1 MHLIFIHNYLQEMS
15 MQNKITFIYD
25 YKDGETWSTPMALLN
40 EFKER
45 GWETEIVSITATD
58 DSALQLWIQQDIPTD
73 IVLFMDWGRIDSKW
87 LDKSL
92 KPTAFWIQESG
103 DDPQNFERNY
113 PKANRFHY
121 TITPDKQSAQEYRN
135 RGINAEWVNH
145 FADTMVQ
152 FPMNIEPKYVAVT
165 TRGYGNSAFLDYLTG
180 WAEGAVGNRNGL
192 DAKEHT
198 EFLNTGLMVI
208 QNSRW
213 KEITRRIFEGMAC
226 GKLVLTDRLSDETG
240 LRDIFIDGE
249 DIVYY
254 DEMFD
259 CIEKMNYYNENEE
272 ERERIAHNG
281 MMKVLHNYTQIQVV
295 DKLIAAYEGSR
306 N

>member
-1 MHLIFIHNYLQEMS
+1 

-25 YKDGETWSTPMALLN
+25 YKDGEAWSTPMALVN

-45 GWETEIVSITATD
+45 NWLVDIIKTNDTD
-58 DSALQLWIQQDIPTD
+58 LKNWVDSKPQTD
-73 IVLFMDWGRIDSKW
+73 IVLFMDWGRFDSQYLNKD
-87 LDKSL
+87 LVPAL
-92 KPTAFWIQESG
+92 WIQESG

-121 TITPDKQSAQEYRN
+121 TITPDKQSAIEYRN
-135 RGINAEWVNH
+135 RGINAEWINH
-145 FADTMVQ
+145 FADTKIQ
-152 FPMNIEPKYVAVT
+152 FPMNLEPQYVAVT
-165 TRGYGNSAFLDYLTG
+165 TRGIGNSQFLDYITN
-180 WAEGAVGNRNGL
+180 WAEGAIGNRNGL
-192 DAKEHT
+192 GPKEHT
-198 EFLNTGLMVI
+198 EFLNRGLMVI

-226 GKLVLTDRLSDETG
+226 GKMVLTDSLASETG
-240 LRDIFIDGE
+240 LRDMFIDGE

-254 DEMFD
+254 DDMFD

-295 DKLIAAYEGSR
+295 DKLIEEYKKYKKC
-306 N
+306 

>member
-1 MHLIFIHNYLQEMS
+1 M
-15 MQNKITFIYD
+15 KITFIYD
-25 YKDGETWSTPMALLN
+25 YKDGEVWSTPMALLN

-45 GWETEIVSITATD
+45 GWETEIVPITATD

-92 KPTAFWIQESG
+92 KPNSFWIQESG

-121 TITPDKQSAQEYRN
+121 TITPDKVSAQEYRN

-145 FADTMVQ
+145 FADTKVQ
-152 FPMNIEPKYVAVT
+152 FPMNLEPKYVAVT
-165 TRGYGNSAFLDYLTG
+165 SRGRGGSEFLDYLTN

-192 DAKEHT
+192 GPKEHT

-226 GKLVLTDRLSDETG
+226 GKMVLTDNLPPETG
-240 LRDIFIDGE
+240 LRYMFADGE

-254 DEMFD
+254 DDMFD

-295 DKLIAAYEGSR
+295 DKLIEQFKNYK
-306 N
+306 

>member
-1 MHLIFIHNYLQEMS
+1 

-25 YKDGETWSTPMALLN
+25 HKPNETWSTPLSLLN

-45 GWETEIVSITATD
+45 GWETEIVSIPNGD
-58 DSALQLWIQQDIPTD
+58 DSQLQLWIQQDTPTD
-73 IVLFMDWGRIDSKW
+73 IVLFMDWGRFDSPY
-87 LDKSL
+87 LDKKY
-92 KPTAFWIQESG
+92 KPNSFWIQESG

-121 TITPDKQSAQEYRN
+121 TITPDKQSSEEYKR
-135 RGINAEWVNH
+135 RGINAEWINH

-152 FPMNIEPKYVAVT
+152 FPMNLEPNYVAVT
-165 TRGYGNSAFLDYLTG
+165 TRGFGNSQFLDYLTN

-192 DAKEHT
+192 GPKEHT
-198 EFLNTGLMVI
+198 EFLNSGLMVI

-213 KEITRRIFEGMAC
+213 KEITRRIFEAMAC
-226 GKLVLTDRLSDETG
+226 GKMVLTDRLPEETG
-240 LRDIFIDGE
+240 LSEMFIDGE

-295 DKLIAAYEGSR
+295 NKLIENYESFNNRSSR
-306 N
+306 AIG

>member
-1 MHLIFIHNYLQEMS
+1 M
-15 MQNKITFIYD
+15 KITFIYA
-25 YKDGETWSTPMALLN
+25 YDGEEWSTPMAIVK
-40 EFKER
+40 EFQLR
-45 GWETEIVSITATD
+45 GWQTEIVSIGSNKTGSYHD
-58 DSALQLWIQQDIPTD
+58 LKLQRWMELKPQTD
-73 IVLFMDWGRIDSKW
+73 IVMFLDWGRFDSPY
-87 LDKSL
+87 LDKAL
-92 KPTAFWIQESG
+92 LPNTFWIQESG
-103 DDPQNFERNY
+103 DDPQNFERNF
-113 PKANRFHY
+113 PKSNRFHY
-121 TITPDKQSAQEYRN
+121 TITPSKQSAEEYRN
-135 RGINAEWVNH
+135 RGINAEWINH

-152 FPMNIEPKYVAVT
+152 FPMNIESKYVAVT
-165 TRGYGNSAFLDYLTG
+165 TRGFGNSEFLDYLTN

-192 DAKEHT
+192 NAEEHT
-198 EFLNTGLMVI
+198 KFLNSGLMVI

-226 GKLVLTDRLSDETG
+226 GKLVITDRLSAETG
-240 LRDIFIDGE
+240 LSEMFIEGE

-295 DKLIAAYEGSR
+295 DKLLNQYNKFIK
-306 N
+306 

>member
-1 MHLIFIHNYLQEMS
+1 

-25 YKDGETWSTPMALLN
+25 YKDGEIWSTPMALVN

-45 GWETEIVSITATD
+45 NWQVNIIKTNDTD
-58 DSALQLWIQQDIPTD
+58 LKNWVDSKPETD
-73 IVLFMDWGRIDSKW
+73 IVLFMDWGRFDSQYLNKD
-87 LDKSL
+87 LV
-92 KPTAFWIQESG
+92 PAFWIQESG
-103 DDPQNFERNY
+103 DDPQNFERNS
-113 PKANRFHY
+113 PKADRFHY
-121 TITPDKQSAQEYRN
+121 TITPDKRCADEYIKK
-135 RGINAEWVNH
+135 GINAEWINH
-145 FADTMVQ
+145 FADTKVQ
-152 FPMNIEPKYVAVT
+152 FPMNLEPKYVAVT
-165 TRGYGNSAFLDYLTG
+165 TRGIGNSEFLDYLTH

-192 DAKEHT
+192 GPKEHT
-198 EFLNTGLMVI
+198 EFLNSGMMVI

-226 GKLVLTDRLSDETG
+226 GKMVLTDNLSPETG
-240 LRDIFIDGE
+240 LRDMFIDGE

-254 DEMFD
+254 DDMFD

-295 DKLIAAYEGSR
+295 DKLIAAYERSR
-306 N
+306 K

>member
-1 MHLIFIHNYLQEMS
+1 
-15 MQNKITFIYD
+15 MQNSITFIFD
-25 YKDGETWSTPMALLN
+25 YKGEEWCMPLAILN

-45 GWETEIVSITATD
+45 GWETDIVSIANGD
-58 DSALQLWIQQDIPTD
+58 GLLKQFVEGPNEPT
-73 IVLFMDWGRIDSKW
+73 IVMFLDWGRFDSPYLNK
-87 LDKSL
+87 DL
-92 KPTAFWIQESG
+92 KPNSFWIQESG
-103 DDPQNFERNY
+103 DDPQNFERNS
-113 PKANRFHY
+113 PKANRFHF
-121 TITPDKQSAQEYRN
+121 TITPDKQCAEAYKSM
-135 RGINAEWVNH
+135 GINAEWVNH
-145 FADTMVQ
+145 FADTQVQ
-152 FPMNIEPKYVAVT
+152 FPMNLEPKHVAVT
-165 TRGYGNSAFLDYLTG
+165 TRGIGNSQFLDYLYH

-192 DAKEHT
+192 GPKEHT
-198 EFLNTGLMVI
+198 EFLNTGLMVV

-226 GKLVLTDRLSDETG
+226 GKMVLTDRLDESTG
-240 LRDIFIDGE
+240 LSEMFIDGE

-295 DKLIAAYEGSR
+295 DKLISAYERSGK
-306 N
+306 

>member
-1 MHLIFIHNYLQEMS
+1 M
-15 MQNKITFIYD
+15 KITFIYD
-25 YKDGETWSTPMALLN
+25 YKDGEQWSTPLALLN

-45 GWETEIVSITATD
+45 GWETQIVKTNDTELKNWV
-58 DSALQLWIQQDIPTD
+58 DSKPQTD
-73 IVLFMDWGRIDSKW
+73 IVLFMDWGRFDSQYLNKD
-87 LDKSL
+87 LV
-92 KPTAFWIQESG
+92 PAFWIQESG

-121 TITPDKQSAQEYRN
+121 TITPDKQSAIEYVN
-135 RGINAEWVNH
+135 RGINAEWINH

-152 FPMNIEPKYVAVT
+152 FPMNLEPNYVAVT
-165 TRGYGNSAFLDYLTG
+165 TRGFGNSEFLDYLTH

-192 DAKEHT
+192 RAREHT

-226 GKLVLTDRLSDETG
+226 GKMVLTDRLDESTG
-240 LRDIFIDGE
+240 LSEMFIDGE

-295 DKLIAAYEGSR
+295 NKLIENYESFNNRSSR
-306 N
+306 AIG

>member
-1 MHLIFIHNYLQEMS
+1 MK
-15 MQNKITFIYD
+15 NKITFIYD
-25 YKDGETWSTPMALLN
+25 YKEGEVWSTPMALIN

-45 GWETEIVSITATD
+45 GWQTQIIKTNDVDLKNWI
-58 DSALQLWIQQDIPTD
+58 DSKPQTD
-73 IVLFMDWGRIDSKW
+73 IVLFMDWGRFDSEYLNKD
-87 LDKSL
+87 LV
-92 KPTAFWIQESG
+92 PAFWIQESG

-121 TITPDKQSAQEYRN
+121 TITPDKQSAIEYRN
-135 RGINAEWVNH
+135 RGINAEWINH
-145 FADTMVQ
+145 FADTKVQ
-152 FPMNIEPKYVAVT
+152 FPMNLEPKYVAVT
-165 TRGYGNSAFLDYLTG
+165 TRGVGNSGFLDHLTN

-192 DAKEHT
+192 GPKEHT

-213 KEITRRIFEGMAC
+213 GEITRRIFEGMAC
-226 GKLVLTDRLSDETG
+226 GKMVLTDKLDISRG
-240 LRDIFIDGE
+240 LEELFVDGE
-249 DIVYY
+249 DIVLYN
-254 DEMFD
+254 EMFD

-281 MMKVLHNYTQIQVV
+281 MMKVLHNYTQVQVV
-295 DKLIAAYEGSR
+295 DKLIKQYETHGH